1 MRLSPVGEPSADS
14 ATERRWSPR
23 LGRATPLAQFRLT
36 DGPARN
42 TVELRNRGYLRISI
56 WSSQPVKTTLIS
68 QPTFSPWRPGDPML
82 ERARIDLTALAEP
95 PPRTSFRG
103 GGSDGNV
110 DILEFVKP
118 EKDDFKALSK
128 TLQFLKFT
136 PSEQEVLFNVI
147 GSTINIAAGI
157 VSIVGA
163 AVAVVDL
170 MNKLGI
176 LSPAEDPVQAALKQ
190 IGQRVEQIY
199 GYLAGQERR
208 GLYNQALNWRTHGDD
223 ARNAVMN
230 AKTSRSAG
238 NLLQLANRASE
249 LNLSILQM
257 LGDGRIAF
265 LRSVYGYPWWV
276 PYAQTPFM
284 KTAGGASINYR
295 DPGQELQAEIW
306 DPGHYLDVL
315 VRSVQ
320 DRIAVAMTLEPAF
333 RSTGYDRTVLRQI
346 ADGLTGFA
354 HTWRASILVADPVFA
369 LNAGDTMRSP
379 ELGAPPG
386 VPIGAI
392 DPVTGLSSFI
402 PQWSGFSVE
411 FKRSY
416 IPGQAW
422 GGVWDESRATDPAA
436 ALAAINA
443 VHTAAVD
450 SVVSA
455 CGVEKMLRLA
465 QRFHELARP
474 PQGSEFV
481 DLPNAKFRRQLLGL
495 ERWGMV
501 NHNGA
506 GEATPVVVDLGR
518 LRLFSPAPDRT
529 YNGTRF
535 SLHGKKEFSFSMP
548 RRAEQSGIRLGY
560 VLRVGGEDIQLMK
573 FAQASDRS
581 GGDFPDVAIERDFE
595 IQTHVYDCFQSAHV
609 SAAGE
614 DQFERDG
621 YIAGTERIFFNQRDG
636 RAKFK
641 VEVTFIPLKGGDP
654 SAYAGEVNVAISA
667 LEPDTFPDAVIL
679 SVNVFET
686 RIGSNF
692 APEEVFADSM
702 TVHLVPTY
710 VVLGADFFAD
720 YHAAFEQLLKSVK
733 ELDRKSI
740 PQREIP
746 HGPPDPDPAWQVRA
760 RAIEVERG
768 LDRVQDALSQQN
780 ILAQEI
786 VAAHIVPVVRG

>member
-1 MRLSPVGEPSADS
+1 M
-14 ATERRWSPR
+14 
-23 LGRATPLAQFRLT
+23 
-36 DGPARN
+36 
-42 TVELRNRGYLRISI
+42 
-56 WSSQPVKTTLIS
+56 KTTHIS
-68 QPTFSPWRPGDPML
+68 QPAFSAWRPGDPML
-82 ERARIDLTALAEP
+82 ERIRTELSPPAEAP
-95 PPRTSFRG
+95 LQNFYG
-103 GGSDGNV
+103 GGSSEDVGLI
-110 DILEFVKP
+110 DIPKP
-118 EKDDFKALSK
+118 EKDDFKGLSK

-136 PSEQEVLFNVI
+136 ASEQEVLFNVI

-163 AVAVVDL
+163 VGAAIDL

-199 GYLAGQERR
+199 GYLAAQERR
-208 GLYNQALNWRTHGDD
+208 GLYNQALLWRVNGDN

-230 AKTSRSAG
+230 AKTSRSPE

-249 LNLSILQM
+249 LNQSILQM
-257 LGDGRIAF
+257 LGAGRIAF

-276 PYAQTPFM
+276 PYAQTPYM
-284 KTAGGASINYR
+284 KTAGGAPINYR

-333 RSTGYDRTVLRQI
+333 RSTGYDRAVLRQI
-346 ADGLTGFA
+346 ADGLLAFA

-369 LNAGDTMRSP
+369 LNAGGTMRSP

-386 VPIGAI
+386 VPIGAV
-392 DPVTGLSSFI
+392 DPVTGVSSFE

-416 IPGQAW
+416 FPGEAW

-436 ALAAINA
+436 ALAAITA

-450 SVVSA
+450 SVVRA
-455 CGVEKMLRLA
+455 CGVDKMLRLS
-465 QRFHELARP
+465 QRVRELASS
-474 PQGSEFV
+474 PQGSDFV
-481 DLPNAKFRRQLLGL
+481 RLPDAKFRRPLLGL
-495 ERWGMV
+495 EGWGMV
-501 NHNGA
+501 NGNSA
-506 GEATPVVVDLGR
+506 GEGTPVVVDLGR
-518 LRLFSPAPDRT
+518 LRLFSPAPERT
-529 YNGTRF
+529 YAGMRFRLRGT
-535 SLHGKKEFSFSMP
+535 KEFSFSMP
-548 RRAEQSGIRLGY
+548 RRADQSGIRLGY
-560 VLRVGGEDIQLMK
+560 RLRVGGAEIGLMT
-573 FAQASDRS
+573 FATAADRS
-581 GGDFPDVAIERDFE
+581 GGDFPSGAIETDCEVETR
-595 IQTHVYDCFQSAHV
+595 VYDCVQSAHV

-614 DQFERDG
+614 DQFERNG
-621 YIAGTERIFFNQRDG
+621 RIAGTERLFLNERVG
-636 RAKFK
+636 KAKFR
-641 VEVTFIPLKGGDP
+641 VEVGFVPFKGGDP
-654 SAYAGEVNVAISA
+654 SAYAGTVKVAISA
-667 LEPDTFPDAVIL
+667 LEPDSFPDAAIL
-679 SVNVFET
+679 GVMVLET
-686 RIGSNF
+686 RVGDDF
-692 APEEVFADSM
+692 APEEVVADSM

-720 YHAAFEQLLKSVK
+720 YRAAVAQMAKTVK

-746 HGPPDPDPAWQVRA
+746 TGPPDPDPAWQVRA

-768 LDRVQDALSQQN
+768 LDRVQDSLAQQN
-780 ILAQEI
+780 ILAHEI
-786 VAAHIVPVVRG
+786 VAANIVPVEMGRGELPGPR